1 MIPVALQ
8 APDALRLGVLIGLFA
23 HKGLWE
29 VLKRRGGW
37 SMATPPAVRLPVR
50 LVKLAKMGAL
60 AFLVIQTLCLEV
72 LPIAREP
79 RALRWVGAA
88 IFVLGLV
95 TAMVGRVQL
104 GSNWVDLEDAQVRP
118 GQALVEFGL
127 YRYIR
132 HPIYTGDVLLLIG
145 LELVLNSW
153 LVLGAGLLGVVVARR
168 ALMEEALLARQ
179 LAGYRAYCTRTK
191 RFIPFVV

>member
-1 MIPVALQ
+1 MIFPAFQ
-8 APDALRLGVLIGLFA
+8 APDAFRLGMLIGLLA

-29 VLKRRGGW
+29 ILKRRDIP
-37 SMATPPAVRLPVR
+37 STATRPAILSSLR
-50 LVKLAKMGAL
+50 LVKLGKIGAL
-60 AFLVIQTLCLEV
+60 AFLMVQTLCLEL

-79 RALRWVGAA
+79 RALRWVGVS
-88 IFVLGLV
+88 IFVVGLV
-95 TAMVGRVQL
+95 TAMVARIQL

-118 GQALVEFGL
+118 GQWLVEYGL

-132 HPIYTGDVLLLIG
+132 HPIYTGDLLLLVG
-145 LELVLNSW
+145 LELALNSW
-153 LVLGAGLLGVVVARR
+153 LVLGAAFLGAMVARR
-168 ALMEEALLARQ
+168 TLVEEALLARQ